1 MFLKYG
7 VVPAG
12 WKNMWPFIGANPK
25 GHSKTIEVHFCVKKE
40 PIKLTE
46 KEE

>member
-1 MFLKYG
+1 
-7 VVPAG
+7 
-12 WKNMWPFIGANPK
+12 MWPFFGANST

-40 PIKLTE
+40 SIKLIG